1 MRQLKIE
8 RSITNRQNESLDKY
22 LLEIGRIPMA
32 NIDEEEELAMK
43 IQKGGRE
50 GERAKDKLIRANLRF
65 VVSVAK
71 QYQHK
76 GLSLSDL
83 IDEGNMKFDPTRG
96 FKFISYAVW
105 WIRQSILQ
113 AIAEQSRMIR
123 LPLNQVGAISKIN
136 QEIEKFEQ
144 TNHRKP
150 TTEELSALTDI
161 DSNKIQ
167 DALTADTRHMSI
179 DAPFNEDDSNSL
191 ADILPSSD
199 HTVSNITNRESMRI
213 DLESIF
219 KKVLKPREIEVITH
233 SFGIGCQEEGLEETG
248 ERMGLTRERV
258 RQIREKAIEK
268 IRRSPYAKILT
279 QYLG

>member
-1 MRQLKIE
+1 M
-8 RSITNRQNESLDKY
+8 
-22 LLEIGRIPMA
+22 
-32 NIDEEEELAMK
+32 
-43 IQKGGRE
+43 
-50 GERAKDKLIRANLRF
+50 
-65 VVSVAK
+65 V
-71 QYQHK
+71 
-76 GLSLSDL
+76 
-83 IDEGNMKFDPTRG
+83 
-96 FKFISYAVW
+96 
-105 WIRQSILQ
+105 
-113 AIAEQSRMIR
+113 R

-150 TTEELSALTDI
+150 STEELSAITNI
-161 DSNKIQ
+161 DSNKIK

-199 HTVSNITNRESMRI
+199 QTISKLTNRESMRI

-219 KKVLKPREIEVITH
+219 KKVLKPREREVITH

-248 ERMGLTRERV
+248 QRLGLTRERV
-258 RQIREKAIEK
+258 RQIKEKAIEK
-268 IRRSPYAKILT
+268 MRNSPYAKILT

>member
-1 MRQLKIE
+1 M
-8 RSITNRQNESLDKY
+8 
-22 LLEIGRIPMA
+22 
-32 NIDEEEELAMK
+32 
-43 IQKGGRE
+43 
-50 GERAKDKLIRANLRF
+50 
-65 VVSVAK
+65 
-71 QYQHK
+71 
-76 GLSLSDL
+76 
-83 IDEGNMKFDPTRG
+83 
-96 FKFISYAVW
+96 W

-150 TTEELSALTDI
+150 STEELSALTDI

>member
-1 MRQLKIE
+1 
-8 RSITNRQNESLDKY
+8 
-22 LLEIGRIPMA
+22 
-32 NIDEEEELAMK
+32 
-43 IQKGGRE
+43 
-50 GERAKDKLIRANLRF
+50 
-65 VVSVAK
+65 
-71 QYQHK
+71 
-76 GLSLSDL
+76 
-83 IDEGNMKFDPTRG
+83 
-96 FKFISYAVW
+96 
-105 WIRQSILQ
+105 
-113 AIAEQSRMIR
+113 MIR

-150 TTEELSALTDI
+150 STEELSALTNI

-191 ADILPSSD
+191 SDLLPSSD

-219 KKVLKPREIEVITH
+219 KKVLKPREQEVITR

-248 ERMGLTRERV
+248 ERLGLTRERV